1 MDTKTGYAEIYYKE
15 TCREPQVAE
24 KNARDYPV
32 SSVARFIF
40 LYHLKKNNDPRFG
53 EVAKQTGIYLYNPLW
68 ADYQLSQSEKEL
80 VIEPKPDAPP
90 VENNFY
96 QEEVP
101 LRVTEEKTEN
111 FISEAEQNV
120 STETVNE
127 KIEPT
132 AVEEELPAEVNE
144 EKTEHFVSEAEQNL
158 SGEPGAEMIE
168 PATFEE
174 ELSAEVNE
182 EKGEN
187 FNSESEQNL
196 SGEPA
201 AEMIEPTDVKEELPA
216 EVKEEKTENFISETE
231 GSETS
236 KDIVSEK
243 NEDAVLNEEMVEVPE
258 VEEAKPKDWEQ
269 QISPAL
275 EEENE
280 QNEPVISNEENQD
293 HDKNISA
300 AQIKIPAESETG
312 EDDDESISFE
322 PLHTVDYFASQG
334 IRLSEE
340 ALNNDQLGKQVKS
353 FTAWLKSMKKLH
365 PGQLPEQNEVIEKL
379 IQTSSETSNQNANIL
394 TEAMA
399 EVLLKQG
406 KREKAIEMYQ
416 KLSLINPSKSAY
428 FAAKIESLKSV

>member
-1 MDTKTGYAEIYYKE
+1 MDTKTGYAENYYKE
-15 TCREPQVAE
+15 TCGEQDAAQR
-24 KNARDYPV
+24 NASDYPV
-32 SSVARFIF
+32 SSVARFMF
-40 LYHLKKNNDPRFG
+40 LYDLKKKNDPRFQ

-80 VIEPKPDAPP
+80 VIEPKPDAPA
-90 VENNFY
+90 VENDFN
-96 QEEVP
+96 QEDVP
-101 LRVTEEKTEN
+101 LPVTEEKTEN
-111 FISEAEQNV
+111 FISEAEQNI
-120 STETVNE
+120 STEPVNE

-158 SGEPGAEMIE
+158 SGEPADEMID
-168 PATFEE
+168 PTHVEE
-174 ELSAEVNE
+174 ELPAEVNE
-182 EKGEN
+182 EKGQN
-187 FNSESEQNL
+187 FISESEQSL

-201 AEMIEPTDVKEELPA
+201 AEMIEPMHVEEELPA
-216 EVKEEKTENFISETE
+216 EVKDEKTENFISETE

-236 KDIVSEK
+236 EEIVSEK
-243 NEDAVLNEEMVEVPE
+243 NEEAILNEEIVEVPE
-258 VEEAKPKDWEQ
+258 VEEAKPRDWEQ
-269 QISPAL
+269 QISP
-275 EEENE
+275 EENE
-280 QNEPVISNEENQD
+280 KNEPIISKEENQEI
-293 HDKNISA
+293 DKNISA
-300 AQIKIPAESETG
+300 SQIKIPSENET
-312 EDDDESISFE
+312 EPVDDEDETISFE

-379 IQTSSETSNQNANIL
+379 IQTSSEASNQNANVL

-399 EVLLKQG
+399 EVLVKQG